1 MLFKNRTFRLIF
13 VSDLLQQTAIWIRN
27 MALLYFV
34 LERTNGDK
42 FAVSLLSIVEYA
54 PIFVFSVIGGVLAD
68 RWNPKRTMI
77 AGDLL
82 SAASILVIL
91 VLIANDAWQSLYG
104 AVFASSIL
112 SQFSQPSSAKI
123 FKARVPEEQVPAAI
137 GLTQS
142 MSSLFLILGP
152 VAGTAIYQWAGLG
165 ASLIALPILFLLSA
179 AVLSFLPAEQSAA
192 APSTATLGE
201 DMRDG
206 IRFVRSEGGLKK
218 LLLSFALIGL
228 GGGLVQPLEIFIVT
242 ERLGLSPDNVQWFA
256 AADGLG
262 LLLGALAAAAF
273 SGLLNLRY
281 LFPTAVVFLGVT
293 YAVEALSVWPIL
305 TGMFRFANGILLA
318 VLNTAVGSYVI
329 AKIPGEMVGRVSGIL
344 TPLSMGALLIGT
356 SVSGPLSH
364 SGGVVTAYLTAAAL
378 CVLSAW
384 PALGLRFMRQTPPPK
399 KEKETAAPADS
410 HSASD

>member
-1 MLFKNRTFRLIF
+1 MMLFKNRTFRLIF

-27 MALLYFV
+27 MALLYYV

-54 PIFVFSVIGGVLAD
+54 PIFVFSIIGGLFAD

-82 SAASILVIL
+82 SAASIIVIL
-91 VLIANDAWQSLYG
+91 ALIAADAWQSLYA
-104 AVFASSIL
+104 AVFLSAIL

-123 FKARVPEEQVPAAI
+123 FKARIPEEQVPAAI

-152 VAGTAIYQWAGLG
+152 VAGTAIYQWAGLN

-179 AVLSFLPAEQSAA
+179 AVLSFLPGDHAPAA
-192 APSTATLGE
+192 SVSATLREDLGE
-201 DMRDG
+201 G
-206 IRFVRSEGGLKK
+206 IRFVRSESGLKR
-218 LLLSFALIGL
+218 LFLSFALIGL
-228 GGGLVQPLEIFIVT
+228 GAGLVQPLEIFIVT

-262 LLLGALAAAAF
+262 MLLGALVAAGFA
-273 SGLLNLRY
+273 GLLKLRY
-281 LFPTAVVFLGVT
+281 LFPSAVVFLGAT
-293 YAVEALSVWPIL
+293 YVVEALSVWPVL
-305 TGMFRFANGILLA
+305 TGGFRFANGILLA
-318 VLNTAVGSYVI
+318 ILNTAVGSYVI
-329 AKIPGEMVGRVSGIL
+329 AKIPGEMVGRVSGIV

-356 SVSGPLSH
+356 SASGLVSH
-364 SGGVVTAYLTAAAL
+364 NAGVMAAYFAAAVL
-378 CVLSAW
+378 CVLSAF
-384 PALGLRFMRQTPPPK
+384 PSFGLRFVQQASQV
-399 KEKETAAPADS
+399 KEDKGAVS
-410 HSASD
+410 HG